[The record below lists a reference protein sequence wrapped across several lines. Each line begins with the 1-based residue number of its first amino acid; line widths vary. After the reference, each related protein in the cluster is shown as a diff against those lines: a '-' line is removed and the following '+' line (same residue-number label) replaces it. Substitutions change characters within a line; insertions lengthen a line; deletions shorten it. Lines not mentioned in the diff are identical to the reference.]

1 MSYDESIKNIL
12 PYPTWGTSPCD
23 VRGMNGSVPGKKKRK
38 KEQAEF
44 AITEEE
50 KKEWTNSGWK
60 EKIPKKKKK
69 KTQRNKK
76 LSINDRWNRNF
87 SGSLSGAIGTAK
99 HMASFSPEQIQL
111 VKELVSIVENT
122 QKKP

>member
-23 VRGMNGSVPGKKKRK
+23 VRGMNGSVPGKRK
-38 KEQAEF
+38 KQKEDAEF

-50 KKEWTNSGWK
+50 KKEWKTEGWK
-60 EKIPKKKKK
+60 EKSPKKKKK
-69 KTQRNKK
+69 KTKRKKK
-76 LSINDRWNRNF
+76 LSLNDRWNRNF
-87 SGSLSGAIGTAK
+87 RGSLSGAIGTAK
-99 HMASFSPEQIQL
+99 HMSSFTPEQIHL
-111 VKELVSIVENT
+111 VKELVSIVENK